1 MSKHIRKLVC
11 LPRVVPVTPPV
22 TPQVS
27 VHLNTDH
34 CTPIKLKRKKCG
46 NLIQEKG
53 SNKSQSI
60 QKKLK
65 EKEKGVKSYSNSN
78 SKMCTKF

>member
-1 MSKHIRKLVC
+1 MTSPAI
-11 LPRVVPVTPPV
+11 V

-34 CTPIKLKRKKCG
+34 CTPFKLKRKMWEINSKRR
-46 NLIQEKG
+46 G

-65 EKEKGVKSYSNSN
+65 EKEKGVKSYSKFN